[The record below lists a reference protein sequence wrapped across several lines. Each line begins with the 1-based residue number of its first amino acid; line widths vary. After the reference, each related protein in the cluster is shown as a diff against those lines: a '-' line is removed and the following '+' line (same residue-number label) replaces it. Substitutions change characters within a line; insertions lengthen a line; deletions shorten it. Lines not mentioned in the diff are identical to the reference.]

1 MKRKAMMRPSHL
13 SQRMETYQHLRIK
26 LGLQLKRSSGLVMS
40 NSALNRVHQNH
51 SGKFDQLGRETDLQ
65 R

>member
-1 MKRKAMMRPSHL
+1 MPSAEKVI
-13 SQRMETYQHLRIK
+13 RMTAGPKNMPYP
-26 LGLQLKRSSGLVMS
+26 GLVMS